1 MSVHLQ
7 REIENIKRDLLLICS
22 IVEEQVQKAVRALF
36 DRDIELAREVQ
47 AMDDEVDQR
56 EMALGEDC
64 LKTLALHQPVAINLR
79 QLVAALKINS
89 DLERIGDLAVNIAR
103 KAADLSGTGPAAQE
117 GSIGLRPVAIP
128 ADFAAMSDK
137 TQAMLRKSLDA
148 LVQMDAALA
157 REVCLCDDEVDRLK
171 KQIRGQIERQIQDD
185 PERIG
190 GMLRLLSVSRNLER
204 IADCAASIA
213 EDVIYMVDGR
223 IVRHKTDY

>member
-7 REIENIKRDLLLICS
+7 REIENLKRDLLLICS

-47 AMDDEVDQR
+47 AMDEEVDRR
-56 EMALGEDC
+56 EIALEEDC
-64 LKTLALHQPVAINLR
+64 LKTLALHQPVATNLR

-103 KAADLSGTGPAAQE
+103 KAADLSGVGPAAQA
-117 GSIGLRPVAIP
+117 GAIGLRPVEIP
-128 ADFAAMSDK
+128 ADFAAMSDE

-148 LVQMDAALA
+148 LVQMDPALA

-171 KQIRGQIERQIQDD
+171 KKIRGQIEQRIQDD
-185 PERIG
+185 PDRIG

-223 IVRHKTDY
+223 IVRHQTDY